1 MRDVRVVCCDVFVV
15 VAVSSRAL
23 TKSLRPKSKTRELT
37 RRYRKSFALARAQ
50 VNRQRTLNKI
60 HLSAYLQSAPELF
73 TSHHSSTHAFTFR
86 TECARLYYC
95 KGRHS
100 ARPYGYN
107 SLGPKYG
114 LLYISKSAWTFG
126 SIRSAIN
133 HSVTAIQLRSVAN

>member
-60 HLSAYLQSAPELF
+60 HLCFHLSYRVRPTILLQ
-73 TSHHSSTHAFTFR
+73 
-86 TECARLYYC
+86 
-95 KGRHS
+95 
-100 ARPYGYN
+100 
-107 SLGPKYG
+107 
-114 LLYISKSAWTFG
+114 
-126 SIRSAIN
+126 RSAFG
-133 HSVTAIQLRSVAN
+133 